1 MDLKIDHFA
10 DDFDSSFKIFH
21 ELMAKK
27 VRKILLVSSLYDA
40 CIMEEDGRLSERI
53 IHEYR
58 GLNLSQ
64 PPRISWVSSAEEALS
79 SLDANMFD
87 MVIIMPRL
95 ADMDAFSLGQ
105 KIKNRIP
112 DLPVILLT
120 HSALTSDFVPEQIH
134 SKSIDHV
141 FVWSG
146 NSDILLALIKN
157 VEDRFNVT
165 HDTKVAGV
173 RVILFVEDS
182 PIYASAL
189 LPILYKEVVRQ
200 IQNVMQEGLNEEHRL
215 LNMRARPKILYAK
228 SFEEATSLY
237 ERFEP
242 YVLGVIS
249 DVRFPRNDEIDD
261 NAGVTFLSRIKEERF
276 DIPLLLTSSEP
287 ANREKAAEIP
297 ASFIDKNSP
306 SLLDE
311 IRSFFLDHLGFGD
324 FVFRMPDGQEIARA
338 PNFRA
343 LEKILPTIPHESY
356 YYHSSR
362 NDFSRWL
369 FARLEIL
376 LASKRRPLTEA
387 DFSGQVEEMRQHL
400 ISHLQARR
408 KLRQK
413 GIVVNLDAEYFDPD
427 TDFLKIGKGS
437 LGGKGRGLAFVS
449 TLLQRN
455 SEILQ
460 KFDQLDI
467 FVPKTL
473 VITTEGFDAFIEA
486 NDLKALFRSD
496 IPDQEIADLFQR
508 AHFSEDISEDLRV
521 YLSQVHY
528 PLAIRSSGLLEDA
541 QFRAYAGLY
550 RTYMVPN
557 DHPELEVRL
566 EHLIA
571 AIKGVY
577 ASTFF
582 QGPRAF
588 ANRVGH
594 RTEDEKMAVI
604 IQQLVG
610 KAYGDYF
617 YPAISGVAQSYN
629 YYPFSHMK
637 PEEGIAT
644 IALGLGM
651 MVMEGEKTLRFCPKH
666 PQLLPQRSTVD
677 DILKNAQRFF
687 YALKMGGYS
696 TQIEFHKET
705 ALEKREVTDVVEET
719 PLKLLASTYVPEEH
733 RIRDTT
739 QIPGHRVLTFA
750 QVLKYKLF
758 PLPEILVDALK
769 TVREGMGCPVELEFS
784 VNLCQ
789 EKEFKPEFAFLQ
801 ARPMTA
807 RTELMEVNISREE
820 IARAF
825 CFSNHALGNAQ
836 KDDIA
841 DILYVK
847 PDVFDPGRT
856 PQIAREI
863 GKINSQLVAK
873 GRKYLLIGPGR
884 WGSADRWLGIPVSW
898 AEISGVDAMVETAST
913 KLKAEP
919 SQGSHF
925 FHNITTLGINYI
937 TVSEDGEDLLNWDWL
952 TSIPAAK
959 ESFYVSHIKLDKP
972 FTLKVDGRKSRCV
985 MYA

>member
-1 MDLKIDHFA
+1 LDLIIDHFE

-27 VRKILLVSSLYDA
+27 VRNILLVSSLYDA

-79 SLDANMFD
+79 SLDKNMFD

-105 KIKNRIP
+105 KIKNKIP
-112 DLPVILLT
+112 DLPVILMT
-120 HSALTSDFVPEQIH
+120 HSALTSDFLPEQIH

-157 VEDRFNVT
+157 VEDRFNVM

-237 ERFEP
+237 EQFEP

-261 NAGVTFLSRIKEERF
+261 KAGVAFLSRIKEERF

-287 ANREKAAEIP
+287 ANKEKAAEIP
-297 ASFIDKNSP
+297 ASFIDKNAP

-311 IRSFFLDHLGFGD
+311 IRFFFLEQLGFGD
-324 FVFRMPDGQEIARA
+324 FVFRMPDGKEIARA

-343 LEKILPTIPHESY
+343 LEKILPTIPHESF
-356 YYHSSR
+356 YYHASH

-376 LASKRRPLTEA
+376 LASKVRPLTDA
-387 DFSGQVEEMRQHL
+387 DFSGQLEEMRQHL
-400 ISHLQARR
+400 ISHLKARR

-455 SEILQ
+455 SEIHQ
-460 KFDQLDI
+460 KFHQVDI

-486 NDLKALFRSD
+486 NDLKAIFKSD

-508 AHFSEDISEDLRV
+508 AHFPENITEDLRA
-521 YLSQVHY
+521 YLSQVNY

-541 QFRAYAGLY
+541 QFRAFAGLY
-550 RTYMVPN
+550 RTYMVSN
-557 DHPELEVRL
+557 DHPELEARL

-577 ASTFF
+577 ASTYF
-582 QGPRAF
+582 QGPKAF
-588 ANRVGH
+588 ARRVGH

-604 IQQLVG
+604 IQRLVG
-610 KAYGDYF
+610 KPFGDYF
-617 YPAISGVAQSYN
+617 YPAISGIAQSYN

-644 IALGLGM
+644 IALGLGK
-651 MVMEGEKTLRFCPKH
+651 MVMEGEKTLRFCPKY

-677 DILKNAQRFF
+677 DILKNTQRFF
-687 YALKMGGYS
+687 YAIKMGGSS
-696 TQIEFHKET
+696 TQIEFHEET
-705 ALEKREVTDVVEET
+705 ALEKREVTDAVEET
-719 PLKLLASTYVPEEH
+719 PVKLLASTYVPEEH

-739 QIPGHRVLTFA
+739 QIPGHRLLTFA

-758 PLPEILVDALK
+758 PLPEILSDALK
-769 TVREGMGCPVELEFS
+769 AVREGMGCPVELEFS

-789 EKEFKPEFAFLQ
+789 EKERKSEFAFLQ

-807 RTELMEVNISREE
+807 RTELMEVDISREE

-825 CFSNHALGNAQ
+825 CFSDHALGNAQ

-841 DILYVK
+841 DICYVK
-847 PDVFDPGRT
+847 PNAFDPGRT
-856 PQIAREI
+856 SQIAREI
-863 GKINSQLVAK
+863 GKINSQLVAE

-898 AEISGVDAMVETAST
+898 SEISGVDAMVETAST

-937 TVSEDGEDLLNWDWL
+937 TITEGEEDFLNWDWL
-952 TSIPAAK
+952 TSIPAVK
-959 ESFYVSHIKLDKP
+959 ETFYVSHLKFDKP

-985 MYA
+985 MYE

>member
-64 PPRISWVSSAEEALS
+64 PPRISWVSSAEEAFS
-79 SLDANMFD
+79 ALDANMFD

-120 HSALTSDFVPEQIH
+120 HSALASDFVPEQTH
-134 SKSIDHV
+134 HKGIDQV

-146 NSDILLALIKN
+146 NADILLALIKS
-157 VEDRFNVT
+157 VEDRFNVM

-215 LNMRARPKILYAK
+215 LTMRARPKILYAK

-237 ERFEP
+237 EQFEP

-261 NAGVTFLSRIKEERF
+261 KAGVAFLSRIKEERF

-311 IRSFFLDHLGFGD
+311 IRSFFLDQLGFGD

-356 YYHSSR
+356 YYHASR

-400 ISHLQARR
+400 ISHLKARR

-449 TLLQRN
+449 TLLHRN
-455 SEILQ
+455 SEIHQ
-460 KFDQLDI
+460 KFHQVDI

-473 VITTEGFDAFIEA
+473 VLTTEVFDAFIEA
-486 NDLKALFRSD
+486 NDLKAIFKSD

-508 AHFSEDISEDLRV
+508 AHFPEDISEDLRA

-550 RTYMVPN
+550 RTYMVSN
-557 DHPELEVRL
+557 DHPEFEARL

-588 ANRVGH
+588 ARRVGH

-644 IALGLGM
+644 IALGLGK
-651 MVMEGEKTLRFCPKH
+651 MVMEGEKTLRFCPKYQ
-666 PQLLPQRSTVD
+666 QLLPQRSTVD

-687 YALKMGGYS
+687 YAIKMGGSS
-696 TQIEFHKET
+696 TQLEFNEET
-705 ALEKREVTDVVEET
+705 ALEKREVTDAVEET
-719 PLKLLASTYVPEEH
+719 PVKLLASTYVPEEH

-739 QIPGHRVLTFA
+739 QIPGHRILTFA

-758 PLPEILVDALK
+758 PLAKILADALK
-769 TVREGMGCPVELEFS
+769 TVHEGMGCPVELEFS

-789 EKEFKPEFAFLQ
+789 EKGCKSEFAFLQ

-825 CFSNHALGNAQ
+825 CFSNHALGNAE

-863 GKINSQLVAK
+863 GKMNSQLVAK

-898 AEISGVDAMVETAST
+898 AEISGVGAMVETAST
-913 KLKAEP
+913 KLTAEP

-937 TVSEDGEDLLNWDWL
+937 TVTEGGEDFLNWDWL
-952 TSIPAAK
+952 TSIPSAK
-959 ESFYVSHIKLDKP
+959 ETFYVSHLKLDKP

-985 MYA
+985 MYV

>member
-1 MDLKIDHFA
+1 MALKIDHCD

-64 PPRISWVSSAEEALS
+64 PPRISWVSSAEEAFL
-79 SLDANMFD
+79 SLDENMFD

-112 DLPVILLT
+112 DLPVILMT
-120 HSALTSDFVPEQIH
+120 HSALTSDFVPEQINA
-134 SKSIDHV
+134 KSIDHV

-157 VEDRFNVT
+157 VEDRFNVM

-237 ERFEP
+237 EKYEP

-261 NAGVTFLSRIKEERF
+261 KAGVTFLSRIKEERF

-287 ANREKAAEIP
+287 ANREKAAKIP

-311 IRSFFLDHLGFGD
+311 IRSFFLEQLGFGD

-343 LEKILPTIPHESY
+343 LEKILPTIPHESF
-356 YYHSSR
+356 YYHSSH

-376 LASKRRPLTEA
+376 LASKVRPLTKA
-387 DFSGQVEEMRQHL
+387 DFSGQLEEMRQHL
-400 ISHLQARR
+400 ISHLKARR

-455 SEILQ
+455 SEFHQ
-460 KFDQLDI
+460 KFHQMDI

-473 VITTEGFDAFIEA
+473 VLTTEGFDAFIEA
-486 NDLKALFRSD
+486 NDLKAIIKSD

-508 AHFSEDISEDLRV
+508 AHFPEDISEDLRA
-521 YLSQVHY
+521 YLSQVQY

-541 QFRAYAGLY
+541 QFMAYAGLY

-588 ANRVGH
+588 AN
-594 RTEDEKMAVI
+594 
-604 IQQLVG
+604 
-610 KAYGDYF
+610 
-617 YPAISGVAQSYN
+617 
-629 YYPFSHMK
+629 
-637 PEEGIAT
+637 
-644 IALGLGM
+644 
-651 MVMEGEKTLRFCPKH
+651 
-666 PQLLPQRSTVD
+666 
-677 DILKNAQRFF
+677 
-687 YALKMGGYS
+687 
-696 TQIEFHKET
+696 
-705 ALEKREVTDVVEET
+705 
-719 PLKLLASTYVPEEH
+719 
-733 RIRDTT
+733 
-739 QIPGHRVLTFA
+739 
-750 QVLKYKLF
+750 
-758 PLPEILVDALK
+758 
-769 TVREGMGCPVELEFS
+769 
-784 VNLCQ
+784 
-789 EKEFKPEFAFLQ
+789 
-801 ARPMTA
+801 
-807 RTELMEVNISREE
+807 
-820 IARAF
+820 
-825 CFSNHALGNAQ
+825 
-836 KDDIA
+836 
-841 DILYVK
+841 
-847 PDVFDPGRT
+847 
-856 PQIAREI
+856 
-863 GKINSQLVAK
+863 
-873 GRKYLLIGPGR
+873 
-884 WGSADRWLGIPVSW
+884 
-898 AEISGVDAMVETAST
+898 
-913 KLKAEP
+913 
-919 SQGSHF
+919 
-925 FHNITTLGINYI
+925 
-937 TVSEDGEDLLNWDWL
+937 
-952 TSIPAAK
+952 
-959 ESFYVSHIKLDKP
+959 
-972 FTLKVDGRKSRCV
+972 
-985 MYA
+985 

>member
-1 MDLKIDHFA
+1 MDLKINHFA
-10 DDFDSSFKIFH
+10 DDFDSSFKLFH

-27 VRKILLVSSLYDA
+27 VRNILLVSSLYDA
-40 CIMEEDGRLSERI
+40 CIMEEDGMLSERI

-79 SLDANMFD
+79 SLDENMFD

-112 DLPVILLT
+112 NLPVILLT
-120 HSALTSDFVPEQIH
+120 HSALTSDFVPEQIN
-134 SKSIDHV
+134 SKSIDHA

-146 NSDILLALIKN
+146 NSDILLALVKN
-157 VEDRFNVT
+157 VEDRFNVM

-173 RVILFVEDS
+173 RVILFAEDS

-228 SFEEATSLY
+228 SYEEATSLY
-237 ERFEP
+237 EQFEP
-242 YVLGVIS
+242 FVLGIIS
-249 DVRFPRNDEIDD
+249 DVRFPRNNEIDD
-261 NAGVTFLSRIKEERF
+261 KAGFAFLSRIKEERF

-306 SLLDE
+306 SLRDE
-311 IRSFFLDHLGFGD
+311 IRSFFLDQLGFGD

-338 PNFRA
+338 PNFLA
-343 LEKILPTIPHESY
+343 LEKILPTIPHESF
-356 YYHSSR
+356 YYHSSH

-376 LASKRRPLTEA
+376 LASKVRPLTDA
-387 DFSGQVEEMRQHL
+387 DFSGQLEDMRQHL
-400 ISHLQARR
+400 VSHLKARR
-408 KLRQK
+408 QLRQK

-455 SEILQ
+455 FEIHQ
-460 KFDQLDI
+460 KFHQANI

-473 VITTEGFDAFIEA
+473 VLTTECFDVFMEA
-486 NDLKALFRSD
+486 NDLKDIFKSD

-508 AHFSEDISEDLRV
+508 AHFPEDISKDLRA

-550 RTYMVPN
+550 RTFMIPN
-557 DHPELEVRL
+557 DHPELEARL
-566 EHLIA
+566 KHLIA

-577 ASTFF
+577 ASTYF

-604 IQQLVG
+604 IQKLVG
-610 KAYGDYF
+610 QAYGDYF

-644 IALGLGM
+644 IALGLGK
-651 MVMEGEKTLRFCPKH
+651 MVMEGERTLRFCPKY
-666 PQLLPQRSTVD
+666 PQLLPQHSTVD
-677 DILKNAQRFF
+677 DILKNTQRFF
-687 YALKMGGYS
+687 YAIKMDGSS
-696 TQIEFHKET
+696 TQIVFNEET
-705 ALEKREVTDVVEET
+705 ALEKREVTDAIEET
-719 PLKLLASTYVPEEH
+719 PVKLLSSTYVPEDH

-750 QVLKYKLF
+750 QILKYKLF
-758 PLPEILVDALK
+758 PLPEILADALK
-769 TVREGMGCPVELEFS
+769 TVHEGMGCPVEVEFS
-784 VNLCQ
+784 ANLCQ
-789 EKEFKPEFAFLQ
+789 EKGCKSEFAFLQ

-807 RTELMEVNISREE
+807 RTELMEVNIGGEE

-841 DILYVK
+841 DICYVK
-847 PDVFDPGRT
+847 PDAFDSGHT
-856 PQIAREI
+856 SQIAREI
-863 GKINSQLVAK
+863 GKLNSQLVSE

-937 TVSEDGEDLLNWDWL
+937 TIMEKGEDFLDWDWL
-952 TSIPAAK
+952 TSIPVAR
-959 ESFYVSHIKLDKP
+959 ETFYVSHIKLDKP

-985 MYA
+985 MYE